1 MRTRQLPLRWMAGV
15 VGATALVMALC
26 DTEPFGNVPRS
37 ASASAAPWFGP
48 ATLLTEA
55 TRLGATEAT

>member
-1 MRTRQLPLRWMAGV
+1 MSPISDAKPLTTLATTVRDSEPAGS
-15 VGATALVMALC
+15 
-26 DTEPFGNVPRS
+26 VPLS

-48 ATLLTEA
+48 ATLVTEA